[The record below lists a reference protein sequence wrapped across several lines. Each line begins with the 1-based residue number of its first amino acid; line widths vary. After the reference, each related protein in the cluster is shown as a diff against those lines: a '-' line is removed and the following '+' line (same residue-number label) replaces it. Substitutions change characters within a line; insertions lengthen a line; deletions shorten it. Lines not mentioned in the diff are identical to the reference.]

1 MRSSAIMTA
10 RTSRRNS
17 DRIRALLPAAAAII
31 IWCYGYL
38 PLLISR
44 LRRNGAGR
52 DRETGLRRSAGDAPF
67 QQQSA
72 IALPKGRETGA
83 SFPKRRFSAFFCRG
97 RHSDDKAHCTRFVQC
112 ASCKEWGVQP
122 QSATSRLPIQ
132 RKGEREIAES
142 CYVRMIPR
150 ESGSPIAASG
160 SPEPLEGEIYEY
172 WREYSFS

>member
-10 RTSRRNS
+10 RTSRRNY

-44 LRRNGAGR
+44 LRRNRAGSGNR
-52 DRETGLRRSAGDAPF
+52 PAPF
-67 QQQSA
+67 RRGRPLSTAIRTCSAERQGNRRFGNEAPAFCLFLREAASWQQSA
-72 IALPKGRETGA
+72 LHAIRAV
-83 SFPKRRFSAFFCRG
+83 
-97 RHSDDKAHCTRFVQC
+97 RFVQRV
-112 ASCKEWGVQP
+112 GVQP

-150 ESGSPIAASG
+150 GPVSSIAASG
-160 SPEPLEGEIYEY
+160 CPELRRSEIY
-172 WREYSFS
+172 

>member
-44 LRRNGAGR
+44 LRRNRAGSGNR
-52 DRETGLRRSAGDAPF
+52 PAPFRRGRPLSTAIRNCTAERQGNRRFVSEAPVFCLFLPFSAGGGILTTKRTARDSC
-67 QQQSA
+67 SA
-72 IALPKGRETGA
+72 LRAKSG
-83 SFPKRRFSAFFCRG
+83 
-97 RHSDDKAHCTRFVQC
+97 
-112 ASCKEWGVQP
+112 GVQP

-150 ESGSPIAASG
+150 GLVSSIAASG
-160 SPEPLEGEIYEY
+160 RPELRRSEIY
-172 WREYSFS
+172 

>member
-44 LRRNGAGR
+44 LRRNRAGSGNR
-52 DRETGLRRSAGDAPF
+52 PAPFRRGRPLSTAIRNCTAERQGNRRFGNEAPVFCLFLPFSAG
-67 QQQSA
+67 
-72 IALPKGRETGA
+72 
-83 SFPKRRFSAFFCRG
+83 G

-150 ESGSPIAASG
+150 GLVSSIAASG
-160 SPEPLEGEIYEY
+160 RPELRRSEIY
-172 WREYSFS
+172 